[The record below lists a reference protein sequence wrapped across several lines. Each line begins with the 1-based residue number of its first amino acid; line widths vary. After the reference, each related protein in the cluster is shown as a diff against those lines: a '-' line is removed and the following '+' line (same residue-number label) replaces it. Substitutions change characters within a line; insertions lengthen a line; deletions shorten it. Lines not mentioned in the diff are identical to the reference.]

1 MAASLESFC
10 KLLDWIDR
18 MVSVRGN
25 ESLRAELQRRYDN
38 SCDNPQTPYDD
49 IYELCVEK
57 IISSQAHAFYHDFP
71 IREIRDQLIADFIK
85 MEHFK
90 RRDNFDEYCM
100 ALYQQIEAV
109 VTTLS
114 SEAYRLD
121 GYVRNR
127 LADRAFPKSPQNN
140 QSIAEFLY
148 GTKYMQGVSS
158 TPLHSM
164 QAKSKSYSILFF
176 VCFGGTLENQSYDE
190 YKILK
195 RDIQDIY
202 AMRNRNHRGVGGRSD
217 EEDKKYALLVSQKP
231 ILYFQYAW
239 TLSLFMRKIT
249 EAYPK
254 IETWQ
259 KETLQ
264 NPSPVIHPSGPKI
277 VGHIGDLDKF
287 NYKRK

>member
-25 ESLRAELQRRYDN
+25 EPLRAELQRRYDN

-127 LADRAFPKSPQNN
+127 LAHRAFPKSPQNN

-148 GTKYMQGVSS
+148 GTKYMQSVSS

-164 QAKSKSYSILFF
+164 QARSKSYSILFF
-176 VCFGGTLENQSYDE
+176 VCFEGILENQSYDE

-217 EEDKKYALLVSQKP
+217 EEDKKYELLVSQKP

-264 NPSPVIHPSGPKI
+264 NPSPVIAPSGPKI
-277 VGHIGDLDKF
+277 VGHIDLDKF